1 MKYYIDKVSTWSPA
15 NRKCQEVQSFVVE
28 YRQTLIPDDDAV
40 EAMMKEIREKVEELN
55 DRYPRTKRL
64 MVRKDGE
71 FVFCISEERKLDEQY
86 VFTFYIRKVKQN
98 DGIITMRPI
107 DDVDVVSVLQ
117 TRSAFR
123 GFVSALTDLLNYTML
138 DAYEVDR
145 GEGGE
150 I

>member
-1 MKYYIDKVSTWSPA
+1 MTNGREPKVMGVDLKTW
-15 NRKCQEVQSFVVE
+15 
-28 YRQTLIPDDDAV
+28 DG
-40 EAMMKEIREKVEELN
+40 
-55 DRYPRTKRL
+55 
-64 MVRKDGE
+64 KDLHLE
-71 FVFCISEERKLDEQY
+71 
-86 VFTFYIRKVKQN
+86 N

-145 GEGGE
+145 GEGGTE
-150 I
+150 

>member
-1 MKYYIDKVSTWSPA
+1 MTNGREAKVMGVDLKTW
-15 NRKCQEVQSFVVE
+15 
-28 YRQTLIPDDDAV
+28 DG
-40 EAMMKEIREKVEELN
+40 
-55 DRYPRTKRL
+55 
-64 MVRKDGE
+64 KDLHLE
-71 FVFCISEERKLDEQY
+71 
-86 VFTFYIRKVKQN
+86 N
-98 DGIITMRPI
+98 DGVITMRRI
-107 DDVDVVSVLQ
+107 DDVDVVSVVQ